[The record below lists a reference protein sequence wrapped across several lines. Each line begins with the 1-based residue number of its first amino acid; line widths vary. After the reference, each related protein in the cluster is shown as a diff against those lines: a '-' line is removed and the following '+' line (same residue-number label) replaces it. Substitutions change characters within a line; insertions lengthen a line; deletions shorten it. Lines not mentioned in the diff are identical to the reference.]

1 MTSTFKIA
9 IGSLIVGLT
18 VLAIKLVAYF
28 LTGSIGLYSDA
39 LESLVNVGAA
49 AGVIAAL
56 WVARK
61 PADANHPYGHTKAE
75 YFSAVAEGVLI
86 IIAAASILMEAYD
99 GLLDPPVIEEP
110 TVGILVNLLATVIN
124 AGWGW
129 LLLTRGRALGSPAL
143 VADGKHLFADVVTS
157 VGVAIG
163 VVAAILTGVAVLD
176 PIVASLVALNV
187 LWSGWK
193 LVKHSVSGLMD
204 EAAPPHQLER
214 MREIISTHATGAIE
228 AHDLRTRNAGA
239 LTFVDFHLVV
249 SGEMSVTEA
258 HDICDR
264 IEKALHEEFEDARV
278 TIHVEPENKAKHEG
292 IVVI

>member
-1 MTSTFKIA
+1 MTSTLKIA
-9 IGSLIVGLT
+9 FGSLIVGVT

-86 IIAAASILMEAYD
+86 IIAAASILMEAYN

-110 TVGILVNLLATVIN
+110 TVGILVNLVATLIN

-129 LLLTRGRALGSPAL
+129 ILLKRGRALGSPAL

-176 PIVASLVALNV
+176 PIVAALVALNV
-187 LWSGWK
+187 LWSGWQ

-204 EAAPPHQLER
+204 EAAPPQQLER

-264 IEKALHEEFEDARV
+264 IERALHDEFEDARV